1 MADRKAKP
9 KAKSKTPEKTKDAS
23 KEPRG
28 LFGHMVHALWGL
40 RPSWDRQVMMG
51 FGEERLLFYVMFACF
66 IGFVTGL
73 PSTLRVA
80 QTLPPEEDVRIF
92 VAGQFVAV
100 LIFGSLFLYG
110 VAGVSHLIARR
121 AFGGVGSYFKARLAL
136 FWSLV
141 LGMPL
146 LLVQAIVSL
155 GLGPSGYSDLASL
168 FGALVFLIWA
178 WIWLSF
184 LSFAEGFARQK
195 VMIFA
200 AAIMVII
207 AGFTLL
213 AGSL

>member
-1 MADRKAKP
+1 MAERKPKP
-9 KAKSKTPEKTKDAS
+9 KAKPNKPEPKADRP

-28 LFGHMVHALWGL
+28 LFGHIVHALGGL
-40 RPSWDRQVMMG
+40 RPSWDRQLQMR

-110 VAGVSHLIARR
+110 VAGLSHLISRR
-121 AFGGVGSYFKARLAL
+121 AFGGMGSYFKARLAL

-141 LGMPL
+141 LGTPL

-155 GLGPSGYSDLASL
+155 VLGPSGYGDIASM
-168 FGALVFLIWA
+168 FGGLVFLIWA

-200 AAIMVII
+200 AAIVVIV

-213 AGSL
+213 AGNL